1 MGPANLS
8 DVPPPF
14 RSFLDQLSI
23 NMATKGPSIFINFNE
38 VTNPIAPK
46 LAHLGGWQTGEH
58 AGAFFQ
64 RHTDASLIIW
74 DTGINLYGDCPY
86 GMKNNCEYTNFYEY
100 IEHLSDVGLG
110 ILPKFTSGLNTKNG
124 NKLIHLLRSKGY
136 DLYGYIELPSYVFD
150 GSSNYLF
157 AMIRKGLFE
166 DIVRPIS

>member
-58 AGAFFQ
+58 VGAFFQ

-86 GMKNNCEYTNFYEY
+86 VMKNNCEYTNFYEY
-100 IEHLSDVGLG
+100 INHLSDFVL
-110 ILPKFTSGLNTKNG
+110 
-124 NKLIHLLRSKGY
+124 
-136 DLYGYIELPSYVFD
+136 
-150 GSSNYLF
+150 
-157 AMIRKGLFE
+157 
-166 DIVRPIS
+166 